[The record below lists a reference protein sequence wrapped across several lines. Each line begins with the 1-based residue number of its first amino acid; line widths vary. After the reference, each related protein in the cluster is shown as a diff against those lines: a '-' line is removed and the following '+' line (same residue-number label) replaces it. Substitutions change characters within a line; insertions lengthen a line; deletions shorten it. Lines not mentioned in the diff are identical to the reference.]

1 VRWKNIVR
9 NDGTGHIHILCGDG
23 KGKTTSA
30 VGQTVRAAGYGF
42 TVFFVRFLK
51 PDSPHGEALTLN
63 GLSGVVIRSF
73 GSGRFLTRDSI
84 TDDDRRLAE
93 EGISFVEDTAAGHR
107 ADMIV
112 LDEIG
117 AALELGLV
125 DEDKLIRVF
134 DLGKD
139 WLDIVLTGRSFA
151 ERVIGRADLIT
162 EMINVRH
169 PFDSGA
175 LSRKGIEY

>member
-1 VRWKNIVR
+1 MRWKNIVR

-30 VGQTVRAAGYGF
+30 VGQAVRAAGHGF

-51 PDSPHGEALTLN
+51 PDSPGGEALMLD
-63 GLSGVVIRSF
+63 GLPGIVIRSF
-73 GSGRFLTRDSI
+73 GSGRFLARESI
-84 TDDDRRLAE
+84 SDDDRRLAG
-93 EGISFVEDTAAGHR
+93 EGMSFIEYTASGHR

-125 DEDKLIRVF
+125 DEDRLIRVF

-139 WLDIVLTGRSFA
+139 WLDFVLTGRSFP
-151 ERVIGRADLIT
+151 ERVIDRADLIT
-162 EMINVRH
+162 EMVNIRH
-169 PFDSGA
+169 PYDSGA